1 MSATRETQ
9 LLLDEARELTAE
21 GPGRVEVGATTSPV
35 FVRTLRDARSQLSKA
50 DLERVADTV
59 GAARMILDEI
69 EPGRGPVRTS
79 MKTRLFRALT
89 LGVSKEA
96 VSYARDSVAL
106 ASAGGASLV
115 PVGVAV
121 RTALEATAIARILSE
136 LTPEERDLLSEPW
149 SERHL
154 SQDY

>member
-1 MSATRETQ
+1 
-9 LLLDEARELTAE
+9 
-21 GPGRVEVGATTSPV
+21 
-35 FVRTLRDARSQLSKA
+35 
-50 DLERVADTV
+50 
-59 GAARMILDEI
+59 
-69 EPGRGPVRTS
+69 